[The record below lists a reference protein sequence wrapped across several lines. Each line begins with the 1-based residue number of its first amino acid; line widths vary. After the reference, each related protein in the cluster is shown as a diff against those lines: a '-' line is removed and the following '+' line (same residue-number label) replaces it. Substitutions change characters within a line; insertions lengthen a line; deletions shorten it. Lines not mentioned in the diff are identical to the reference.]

1 MPERFQQVLVEP
13 DKEAIRTA
21 LEAGE
26 VLGSAFLALK
36 DNYLRIR

>member
-1 MPERFQQVLVEP
+1 MPERFQRVSIEA

-26 VLGSAFLALK
+26 DIGFAYLAERESH
-36 DNYLRIR
+36 LRIK

>member
-1 MPERFQQVLVEP
+1 MPERFQRVLVEP

-26 VLGSAFLALK
+26 ELSFAYLAERDLH
-36 DNYLRIR
+36 LRIK